1 MSWGRDVLEV
11 ARFST
16 LPEGELAVALLRQHG
31 VDAYLPDR
39 DTATMNPD
47 MLITLGGVRVVA
59 PGRQIVLAREIIAR
73 MRAGE
78 FAQAADA
85 DDGWMEDHTPGKVGE
100 LDEGEVH
107 GVLRHAKKAGIA
119 VVVVFF
125 VIFPLAGCIF
135 MAMGGNPG
143 Y

>member
-16 LPEGELAVALLRQHG
+16 LPEGELAVALLRKHG

-59 PGRQIVLAREIIAR
+59 PGRQIVLAREIITR

-78 FAQAADA
+78 FAREADG

-107 GVLRHAKKAGIA
+107 GVLSHAKKAGIA

-135 MAMGGNPG
+135 MAMGGSPD